1 MTDIKGNSFMKNW
14 IKLTLTSVAIIMFAT
29 VSHAELPETPK
40 LYITTNGPQVNLYWD
55 EVTGADNYTLIASNL
70 NDGSLFGQFDL
81 GANTLLTTTLPEGS
95 GYFVSLRAENTDGN
109 SDFSIPHLLVVPGI
123 STTVPTVEQVIQ
135 NYARNVIF
143 NTYTDLAEQTK
154 ILRASTAELQ
164 FDTTD
169 KNLSQAKNAWRNAR
183 RPWEQS
189 EAFLFGPVDT
199 EELDPALDSWPINA
213 TDIQNVLKNSGTPLT
228 TEAVGA
234 FEPTLKGFHVIEYL
248 LFGSDGNKTASELT
262 TRELA
267 YLVAAANVLSNDA
280 HALAKAWNPNDGNF
294 LSVFSQAG
302 AGSTTYPS
310 LAAALH
316 EMVEGMIVIA
326 DEVGNGKLSRPLTEQ
341 NANFVESRF
350 SSNSRSDFMNNI
362 RGLRNVYTGN
372 YLLSEGSGL
381 SALVKS
387 INPALDEA
395 INNQIEKAIAAI
407 YAIPQPFAESIVSN
421 AALVQEAVDEVKAL
435 LALLIDQLLPLVP
448 SVQ

>member
-1 MTDIKGNSFMKNW
+1 MKNW
-14 IKLTLTSVAIIMFAT
+14 IKLILVGVAIIMFADA
-29 VSHAELPETPK
+29 SHAELPETPK
-40 LYITTNGPQVNLYWD
+40 LYITTNGPQVSLYWD
-55 EVTGADNYTLIASNL
+55 EVSGANNYSLIASNL
-70 NDGSLFGQFDL
+70 DDGSFFGQFDV
-81 GANTLLTTTLPEGS
+81 GANTQVSTSLPEGS
-95 GYFVSLRAENTDGN
+95 GFFVSVRAENTDGSSN
-109 SDFSIPHLLVVPGI
+109 FSLPNLLVVPPV
-123 STTVPTVEQVIQ
+123 SKVVPSAEQVIQ
-135 NYARNVIF
+135 NYARNIVF

-154 ILRASTAELQ
+154 ILRAAVIELQ

-169 KNLSQAKNAWRNAR
+169 KSLHQAQNAWRNAR

-199 EELDPALDSWPINA
+199 EGLDPALDSWPING
-213 TDIQNVLKNSGTPLT
+213 TDIQNVMSSDTPLT
-228 TEAVGA
+228 TETVSA

-248 LFGSDGNKTASELT
+248 LFGSDNSKTASELT

-267 YLVAAANVLSNDA
+267 YLIAAANVLSNDA
-280 HALAKAWNPNDGNF
+280 QALAKAWNPNDKNF

-310 LAAALH
+310 LASALQ

-326 DEVGNGKLSRPLTEQ
+326 DEVANGKLSKPLMERDATL
-341 NANFVESRF
+341 VESQF

-372 YLLSEGSGL
+372 YLLSEGPGL
-381 SALVKS
+381 NTLVKS

-407 YAIPQPFAESIVSN
+407 HTIPQPFIESIISN
-421 AALVQEAVDEVKAL
+421 AALVQEAVDEVKIL
-435 LALLIDQLLPLVP
+435 LSLLIEQLLPLVP
-448 SVQ
+448 SVK